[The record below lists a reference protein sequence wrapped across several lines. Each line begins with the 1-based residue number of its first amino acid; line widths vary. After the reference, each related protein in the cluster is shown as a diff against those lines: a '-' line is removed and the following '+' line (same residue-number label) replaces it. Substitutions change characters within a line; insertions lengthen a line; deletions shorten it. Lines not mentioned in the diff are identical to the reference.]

1 MVELGRGVRR
11 LSWRSVDYELEVES
25 ELERERVETM
35 PPDDVEEEPVITRQI
50 TQTSMTPFLLRNP
63 LESLMRRMRGWNGI
77 EVQNQQNPDFM
88 PPIGCTATDGHTV
101 FAPKPKTPTSPGN
114 VLACVAEMGRGKSTM
129 IRSFQRSTITGHAAN
144 LVHQGQPWHNPSAR
158 FLLLTAN
165 RTVTP
170 LSRL

>member
-1 MVELGRGVRR
+1 MSDFDL
-11 LSWRSVDYELEVES
+11 DYELEVES
-25 ELERERVETM
+25 ELGRERVETM

-88 PPIGCTATDGHTV
+88 PPIGCQAADGRTV
-101 FAPKPKTPTSPGN
+101 FAPTPKTQTSAGN

-144 LVHQGQPWHNPSAR
+144 LVHQGQPWHNPAAR